1 MAIIKSFSRGYFYRD
16 KEYPL
21 SPSMVIALK
30 KACAKQR
37 RKEPFGP
44 MDIKKSLFPLIE
56 RGLVSLTYY
65 HIMGEKKLT
74 WYVTKKGVRTLH
86 SLARIKSRS

>member
-1 MAIIKSFSRGYFYRD
+1 
-16 KEYPL
+16 
-21 SPSMVIALK
+21 
-30 KACAKQR
+30 
-37 RKEPFGP
+37 